1 MRVIESKGTEIQIG
15 DLQAST
21 FSKVI
26 SVYSKS
32 NIIIIVDEN
41 THDYCLD
48 YLLTNFP
55 ALINAE
61 IILLPGGEE
70 NKVIEVCLQVWETFT
85 EYNFSRKDLVINLGG
100 GIITDMGGFIAALYK
115 RGLNFINIPTSL
127 LGMVDASIGGKNGV
141 DLNGFKNH
149 LGVFK
154 NPSHIFIDVSFLKT
168 LPEREIYNGYAEML
182 KHGLISDKKL
192 WKDLIKIKSD
202 DALLNEEIIFRTIR
216 VKLDLVEEDPEE
228 ANVRMKLNFGH
239 TIGHALESHF
249 LSSTAIPH
257 GHAVALGI
265 CGEAYLSFKKKK
277 ISSEEFNQI
286 EDVIVRNFPMIQ
298 LTDEDVIDV
307 IERMKNDKK
316 NHSGGIYFVLL
327 EGIGNAITNIK
338 IKEKEVGEALFHL
351 NLLGKALN

>member
-1 MRVIESKGTEIQIG
+1 MKIIQSLSTQIEIGDITKSSFGNVIE
-15 DLQAST
+15 L
-21 FSKVI
+21 
-26 SVYSKS
+26 YSNA

-41 THDYCLD
+41 THDYCLEF
-48 YLLTNFP
+48 LMTNFSVL
-55 ALINAE
+55 ANAE
-61 IILLPGGEE
+61 IILLPVGEE
-70 NKVIEVCLQVWETFT
+70 NKVMEVCFQVWETFT
-85 EYNFSRKDLVINLGG
+85 EFNFSRKDLVINLGG
-100 GIITDMGGFIAALYK
+100 GIVTDMGGFIASIFK
-115 RGLNFINIPTSL
+115 RGMNFLHIPTSL

-141 DLNGFKNH
+141 DLAGFKNQ
-149 LGVFK
+149 LGVF
-154 NPSHIFIDVSFLKT
+154 NDPSHIFIDVSFLYT
-168 LPEREIYNGYAEML
+168 LPERELYNGYAEML
-182 KHGLISDKKL
+182 KHGLIADEKL
-192 WKDLIKIKSD
+192 WKDLISVKSD
-202 DALLNEEIIFRTIR
+202 DELMDEKLIYRTIK
-216 VKLDLVEEDPEE
+216 VKLDIVKVDPKEQ
-228 ANVRMKLNFGH
+228 NVRMKLNFGH

-277 ISSEEFNQI
+277 ISSEEFHQI

-327 EGIGNAITNIK
+327 EGIGDAITNVK

>member
-100 GIITDMGGFIAALYK
+100 GIITDMGGFISALYK

-277 ISSEEFNQI
+277 ISSEEFHQI

-327 EGIGNAITNIK
+327 EGIGNAITNVK

>member
-1 MRVIESKGTEIQIG
+1 MKIIQSLATQIEIGDITKSSFGNVIE
-15 DLQAST
+15 L
-21 FSKVI
+21 
-26 SVYSKS
+26 YSKA

-41 THDYCLD
+41 THDYCLEF
-48 YLLTNFP
+48 LMTNFSVL
-55 ALINAE
+55 ANAE
-61 IILLPGGEE
+61 IILLPVGEE
-70 NKVIEVCLQVWETFT
+70 NKVMEVCFQVWETFT
-85 EYNFSRKDLVINLGG
+85 EFNFSRKDLVINLGG
-100 GIITDMGGFIAALYK
+100 GIVTDMGGFIASIFK
-115 RGLNFINIPTSL
+115 RGMNFIHIPTSL

-141 DLNGFKNH
+141 DLAGFKNQ
-149 LGVFK
+149 LGVF
-154 NPSHIFIDVSFLKT
+154 NDPSHIFIDVSFLYT
-168 LPEREIYNGYAEML
+168 LPERELYNGYAEML
-182 KHGLISDKKL
+182 KHGLIADEKL
-192 WKDLIKIKSD
+192 WKDLITIKSD
-202 DALLNEEIIFRTIR
+202 DELMDEKLIYRTIK
-216 VKLDLVEEDPEE
+216 VKLDIVKVDPKEQ
-228 ANVRMKLNFGH
+228 NVRMKLNFGH

-249 LSSTAIPH
+249 LSSTPIAH

-277 ISSEEFNQI
+277 ISSEEFHQI

-327 EGIGNAITNIK
+327 EGIGNAITNVK